1 MRNKR
6 TQEMKDFC
14 DSIQALAR
22 NDAER
27 IAIRRWLRY
36 QKKPLKVTE
45 FLNLSASDLRNNF
58 GLSPVQSF
66 ILNNFLIENRQS
78 LRNLEKNLIAA

>member
-22 NDAER
+22 NEAER
-27 IAIRRWLRY
+27 IAIRRWLKY
-36 QKKPLKVTE
+36 QNKPLKTIE
-45 FLNLSASDLRNNF
+45 FLNLSASDLRNEF
-58 GLSPVQSF
+58 GLSPVHSF
-66 ILNNFLIENRQS
+66 ILNNFLIENRQT
-78 LRNLEKNLIAA
+78 LLDLEIHPIAA